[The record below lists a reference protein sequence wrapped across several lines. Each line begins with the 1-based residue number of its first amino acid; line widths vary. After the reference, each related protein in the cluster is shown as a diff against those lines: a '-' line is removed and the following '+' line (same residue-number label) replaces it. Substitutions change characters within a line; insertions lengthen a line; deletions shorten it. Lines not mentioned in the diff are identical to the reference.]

1 MTRIHSN
8 RERPFDMG
16 VLPTERLPRAV
27 GAAPQPARQP
37 GDGAPASAQ
46 SIARAL
52 PEYLEL
58 FARHLDGPIAP
69 ARAPVPDDLLQRA
82 RNLEASAYFLDA
94 TIAGVCELET
104 ADWLTPGASGAAD
117 LDSCAAGR
125 HTHAFVFLVEFGREP
140 APGEPG
146 AAWILGTNAART
158 DLRCAEVAVVIAGYL
173 RALGWSARGHVAG
186 HAGVHLERL
195 AQKAGIAKVLAEA
208 RASAAEARHETA
220 APLEMPFT
228 KGGFRLGVVTTDYAM
243 AIDHPIAPDAS
254 LDWPDAET
262 YMGRGGTR
270 PGFEAAELGRRPLH
284 LGRYPMER
292 IRRADEPTTLVLR
305 EEIRRV
311 PKRADLFTRALAG
324 DLGAKPKQERTR
336 FAVKHPLA
344 WAMTPLIR
352 GMVPLQGTREPLER
366 DVAGQADRHDLTDP
380 QRNAQSVKALAYF
393 LGADFVGICEA
404 EPWMYYSHDEA
415 EGRAIEPYHRYAVVM
430 LIDQGF
436 ETMEGASGDDWIS
449 GAQSMRA
456 YLRGALIAGVMAAH
470 LRRLGHSARAHSNAH
485 SELLHLPAVLMAGLG
500 ELSRIGEL
508 VLNPFIGPRSKSVLL
523 TTNLPLAVDRP
534 IDFGLQAMC
543 SLCLKCARECPCNAI
558 PFGPKVMFNG
568 YEIWKPDVEK
578 CGRYRLTN
586 MKGSACGR
594 CMKTCPYNR
603 EDLAESERL
612 LWLSIEVPAAR
623 RQLIDYDDRIGGGV
637 RNPLK
642 RWWFDLEIVD
652 GVAVRPRAGTN
663 ERDLELGREA
673 KLAAGQKLAL
683 FPPELQPAGGT
694 TMDTVVPVQR
704 SAGLAAYAAAE
715 SPAAARRRR
724 AARR

>member
-1 MTRIHSN
+1 MTRIYSH
-8 RERPFDMG
+8 RERPVDMG
-16 VLPTERLPRAV
+16 VLPTERLPRATGV
-27 GAAPQPARQP
+27 APRAARQP
-37 GDGAPASAQ
+37 CDAAAAATT
-46 SIARAL
+46 SIAQAL

-58 FARHLDGPIAP
+58 FASHLDGPVAS
-69 ARAPVPDDLLQRA
+69 ARAPVPDDLLERA
-82 RNLEASAYFLDA
+82 RNLKASAYFLDA
-94 TIAGVCELET
+94 TLAGVCEL
-104 ADWLTPGASGAAD
+104 
-117 LDSCAAGR
+117 AAGDGWTPTDAGAGDK

-140 APGEPG
+140 RPGEAG
-146 AAWILGTNAART
+146 AEWIHGTNAART

-186 HAGVHLERL
+186 HTGVQLERL
-195 AQKAGIAKVLAEA
+195 AQKAGIVKALADA
-208 RASAAEARHETA
+208 GGDDSAA
-220 APLEMPFT
+220 APLGMPFT

-243 AIDHPIAPDAS
+243 AIDPPIAPAAS

-270 PGFEAAELGRRPLH
+270 PGFEAAELERRPLH

-292 IRRADEPTTLVLR
+292 IKRVDEPSTLLLR
-305 EEIRRV
+305 EEIQRV

-324 DLGAKPKQERTR
+324 DLGEKPKQERTR

-352 GMVPLQGTREPLER
+352 GMVPLQGTRGPLEH
-366 DVAGQADRHDLTDP
+366 DAAAQADGHGFADP
-380 QRNAQSVKALAYF
+380 QRNAQAVKALAYY

-485 SELLHLPAVLMAGLG
+485 SEVLHLPAVLMAGLG

-508 VLNPFIGPRSKSVLL
+508 ILNPFIGPRSKSVLF

-534 IDFGLQAMC
+534 IDFGLQAVC
-543 SLCLKCARECPCNAI
+543 NLCLKCARECPCNAI

-603 EDLAESERL
+603 EDLVESERL

-637 RNPLK
+637 RNPVK

-652 GVAVRPRAGTN
+652 GVAVKPRAGTH
-663 ERDLELGREA
+663 ERDLDLGREA
-673 KLAAGQKLAL
+673 KLAAGQRLAF
-683 FPPELQPAGGT
+683 FPPALQPAGGT
-694 TMDTVVPVQR
+694 TMSTVVPVDR
-704 SAGLAAYAAAE
+704 PAGLAAYAAAE

-724 AARR
+724 SPG